1 MGSPHP
7 PQMGT
12 AWWPQSGH
20 PTLELEPQISRQ
32 GREVAEKSGSLPGPW
47 LCIDSS
53 WEKHWF
59 AACGPYPATR
69 TGLDDPAV
77 GSSWPLAHRSLREVG
92 PRLGSSVNC
101 GSPPPSLHL
110 SPLPLP
116 ARLDLPF
123 WVLILRWVLAL
134 AKAGACLPQAVLG
147 NRMQAEVAPA
157 GCSSPSH
164 YMIHSG

>member
-59 AACGPYPATR
+59 ATYGPYPATR
-69 TGLDDPAV
+69 TGLDDPAI

-92 PRLGSSVNC
+92 PRFGPSVNC
-101 GSPPPSLHL
+101 GAPPPSLHL
-110 SPLPLP
+110 SPLPPPCLSGLP
-116 ARLDLPF
+116 LLGSNSEMGSGSRQS
-123 WVLILRWVLAL
+123 W
-134 AKAGACLPQAVLG
+134 CL
-147 NRMQAEVAPA
+147 
-157 GCSSPSH
+157 SPS
-164 YMIHSG
+164 GCARKQNAN